1 MLKVHAKKLGN
12 VAILCLEGQ
21 IVNGETATLR
31 RAVDSQSN
39 VSAVVLDLGRVSIID
54 AGGLGALLELRSQSE
69 SRGVRLKL
77 MNVTRLVRRV
87 LEVTCLDSIFE
98 ITSGAEVLPV
108 LNGRQGPVAQFA
120 ACA

>member
-21 IVNGETATLR
+21 IVTGETATLR

-39 VSAVVLDLGRVSIID
+39 VSAVVLDLRRVSIID

-77 MNVTRLVRRV
+77 RNVTKLVGRV
-87 LEVTCLDSIFE
+87 LAVTCLDSVFE
-98 ITSGAEVLPV
+98 VTSGEEVLPV
-108 LNGRQGPVAQFA
+108 MNGQQGSVAQFA
-120 ACA
+120 ACV

>member
-21 IVNGETATLR
+21 IVTGETATLR
-31 RAVDSQSN
+31 RAVDSQPN
-39 VSAVVLDLGRVSIID
+39 VSAVVLDLRRVSIID

-77 MNVTRLVRRV
+77 RNVTKLVGRV
-87 LEVTCLDSIFE
+87 LAVTCLDSVFE
-98 ITSGAEVLPV
+98 VTSGEEVLPV
-108 LNGRQGPVAQFA
+108 MNGQQGSVAQFA
-120 ACA
+120 ACV